1 MRKLLAATALAT
13 AGLLAGPIAGASA
26 ADVTFENPN
35 CTVTGVA
42 TFDKALTNTTQA
54 DGYHFKSGKPG
65 DATTSDGTT
74 CSGKLNGLD
83 VNTSHVKVAVDG
95 TGDLSCTQSQSTAPD
110 GKGTI
115 TFLDNNITLDFTLS
129 FTAFGTEV
137 ALDVK
142 GGKSGEGR
150 GRASFA
156 KYVGEPSA
164 AIMSCNNG
172 PGLKSL
178 GFDAMFS
185 SLTPLTSAGAPA
197 QTGGGGGSGGGS
209 GGGGSTGGGG
219 GSTGGG
225 GGGGSTTPVATRF
238 TFRAAAQKLK
248 TALTKG
254 IAVTLKG
261 NAPAR
266 ADLKGQVDKAT
277 AKRYGLGNGKKP
289 VVVAIGRIALTHAG
303 QAKGYLK
310 LTSPAK
316 RKLKNAKNVKVTLVG
331 TVSDATRHQT
341 KVNKTVLLR

>member
-13 AGLLAGPIAGASA
+13 AGLGAGSIASASA
-26 ADVTFENPN
+26 ADNTFANPN
-35 CTVTGVA
+35 CNVYGTA
-42 TFDKALTNTTQA
+42 TFDKNLTSTREDN
-54 DGYHFKSGKPG
+54 GYHFKSS
-65 DATTSDGTT
+65 ATGAKAGQVTA
-74 CSGKLNGLD
+74 CSGTVNG
-83 VNTSHVKVAVDG
+83 VAITNQPVKVQVDG
-95 TGDLSCTQSQSTAPD
+95 RGMLSCAQSQ
-110 GKGTI
+110 GTDAAGYV
-115 TFLDNNITLDFTLS
+115 TFLGNNLTLPFKLDIVGV
-129 FTAFGTEV
+129 ATEV
-137 ALDVK
+137 ALTVK
-142 GGKSGEGR
+142 GVKSGSDNGH
-150 GRASFA
+150 ASFINDPQLMDPA
-156 KYVGEPSA
+156 NASA
-164 AIMSCNNG
+164 CG
-172 PGLKSL
+172 PGGTGYNALTFEASFMGSDPL
-178 GFDAMFS
+178 VSPAS
-185 SLTPLTSAGAPA
+185 STS
-197 QTGGGGGSGGGS
+197 TT

-219 GSTGGG
+219 GSTGGGGGSTGGAGG

>member
-13 AGLLAGPIAGASA
+13 ASVLAGPIAGASA
-26 ADVTFENPN
+26 APTTFEKPN
-35 CTVTGVA
+35 CQVYGTA
-42 TFDKALTNTTQA
+42 TFDDPLKGTASNNM
-54 DGYHFKSGKPG
+54 YHFTSSREGSGDNAGKE
-65 DATTSDGTT
+65 TL
-74 CSGKLNGLD
+74 CSGIVNGTQMTAEH
-83 VNTSHVKVAVDG
+83 VRVKVDG
-95 TGDLSCTQSQSTAPD
+95 AGSLSCAHSE
-110 GKGTI
+110 GKDAQGYV
-115 TFLDNNITLDFTLS
+115 TFLSNNVTLPFKLDITGVL
-129 FTAFGTEV
+129 TEV
-137 ALDVK
+137 ALTVK
-142 GGKSGEGR
+142 GETSGSDSGTASFHSDPQLRDPAKAGACGPTGEG
-150 GRASFA
+150 F
-156 KYVGEPSA
+156 
-164 AIMSCNNG
+164 
-172 PGLKSL
+172 KSL
-178 GFDAMFS
+178 TFEAMFNGS
-185 SLTPLTSAGAPA
+185 ETLVSPGPA
-197 QTGGGGGSGGGS
+197 STGG

-219 GSTGGG
+219 GSTGG

-310 LTSPAK
+310 LTNPAK